1 MKQVPASSPIAAIAG
16 KVAGARI
23 AVGTGNPGA
32 APSIRLRGSTNLTVG
47 NNDPLIL
54 VDGVITKNSL
64 ADIDANGD
72 GVVSKKEVPGDHALF
87 FEFRLVDTDRNG
99 RITDEELAN
108 WK

>member
-1 MKQVPASSPIAAIAG
+1 MKTSKFLLAGLLSAVACTGALAQSTPTAEAQLEATTGPVTVKSVQPPIGNAGDYQV
-16 KVAGARI
+16 KV
-23 AVGTGNPGA
+23 
-32 APSIRLRGSTNLTVG
+32 
-47 NNDPLIL
+47 
-54 VDGVITKNSL
+54 

-72 GVVSKKEVPGDHALF
+72 GVVSKKEVPSNHALY